1 MTIHPFLSA
10 QTPIAFAHRGGAS
23 AAPENT
29 LAAFV
34 AAHELGYAYMETDV
48 HATRDGVLVAFHDPD
63 LSRTCGVNARI
74 ADLDWREL
82 ADVHVIGGGTIPRFE
97 ELLDAL
103 PGARWN
109 VDCKSDPALGPLED
123 LLAARQP
130 FDRVLIGS
138 FSDARL
144 DRLRRRFGSDLC
156 TSMGPRDVAALRLGR
171 RIIRRGGLGA
181 HAVQIPLR
189 QGPVKVL
196 TPRVVEVA
204 HDNGLH
210 VHVWTIDDP
219 ATMHAVLDMGVDGIM
234 TDVPTILKDV
244 LVRRGTWWAQR
255 EAQ

>member
-10 QTPIAFAHRGGAS
+10 QTPIAFAHRGGAGT
-23 AAPENT
+23 APENT

-74 ADLDWREL
+74 ADLDWSEL
-82 ADVHVIGGGTIPRFE
+82 ADVQVVGGGKIPRFE
-97 ELLDAL
+97 ELLDTL
-103 PGARWN
+103 PTARWN
-109 VDCKSDPALGPLED
+109 VDCKSDAALDPLEN
-123 LLAARQP
+123 LLAHRTP

-144 DRLRRRFGSDLC
+144 DRLRRRFGAELC

-171 RIIRRGGLGA
+171 RIIRRGGIGA

-196 TPRVVEVA
+196 TPRVVDVA
-204 HDNGLH
+204 HANGLH

-219 ATMHAVLDMGVDGIM
+219 ATMHTVLDMGVDGIM
-234 TDVPTILKDV
+234 TDVPATLKDV
-244 LVRRGTWWAQR
+244 LVQRRAWRAQR
-255 EAQ
+255 ETQ